1 MKNKEFIITITIVCF
16 ILGLMLTMQ
25 VKTVKVNSD
34 ATSAKRVSEVQAQ
47 YAELKKNYDAKVA
60 ELEEKDKVLEEY
72 RNAETEEETVELLKK
87 ELSKAM
93 QDAGLTNVR
102 GAGLTVV
109 LEDSIADF
117 GAGIDPNNYL
127 VHDEDIL
134 KVVNELKS
142 AGAEAIAVND
152 QRIIS
157 TSEIRCAGTTI
168 FINGERIGAP
178 FTIKAIGDPALLESA
193 MTMRGGHVDIIKEW
207 GLGITITKE
216 TDVFIPKYNKTIT
229 GKFMATVT
237 EETTTNTDGK
247 ITTGV

>member
-1 MKNKEFIITITIVCF
+1 MKNKEFIVTITVVCF

-34 ATSAKRVSEVQAQ
+34 EKTTLRISEIQAQ
-47 YAELKKNYDAKVA
+47 YAELKKNYDAKVL
-60 ELEEKDKVLEEY
+60 ELEEKDKILDEY
-72 RNAETEEETVELLKK
+72 RNVQSEEETIALLRKD
-87 ELSKAM
+87 LAKAM
-93 QDAGLTNVR
+93 QDACLTNVR

-109 LEDSIADF
+109 LEDSKVDF

-142 AGAEAIAVND
+142 AGAEAIAVNE

-157 TSEIRCAGTTI
+157 TSEIRCAGPTI
-168 FINGERIGAP
+168 FINGERVGAP
-178 FTIKAIGDPALLESA
+178 FVIKAIGDPALLESA

-216 TDVFIPKYNKTIT
+216 TDVLVPKYNKTIT
-229 GKFMATVT
+229 GKFMTTVI
-237 EETTTNTDGK
+237 EETTTAANTTLEVK
-247 ITTGV
+247 